1 MCVARVRKIKI
12 FLNFSLRATHIEPF
26 SLEICI
32 WEPFGNWF
40 GDYLGTIW
48 GLQLLYIFARVACS
62 VFVFRSGWVAQR
74 APWKAGNA
82 SKQKE

>member
-1 MCVARVRKIKI
+1 MCAARNKKFKNILI
-12 FLNFSLRATHIEPF
+12 FLTRATHIEPF

-40 GDYLGTIW
+40 GNYLGIIW
-48 GLQLLYIFARVACS
+48 GLQLLHIFARVACS